1 MNKIRIIDLLNKIAN
16 EEELPEEIIVMGAT
30 YYLCEGDQS
39 GCCYFSEK
47 PGYGGVKLSFD
58 TSVMN
63 EEVEIIEED
72 KPAIA
77 KEELENRIEN
87 ALEFLETQYN
97 TFPSGEMWREA
108 LKNTLQGKDYDDVY
122 VEDKKIEKLTA
133 TNDVPRI
140 ELAEKINE
148 IIDYINKG
156 DK

>member
-1 MNKIRIIDLLNKIAN
+1 MKVIDLLNKIAN

-72 KPAIA
+72 K
-77 KEELENRIEN
+77 
-87 ALEFLETQYN
+87 
-97 TFPSGEMWREA
+97 
-108 LKNTLQGKDYDDVY
+108 
-122 VEDKKIEKLTA
+122 KIEPLVLQNFTSNQRKIA
-133 TNDVPRI
+133 RKVND
-140 ELAEKINE
+140 
-148 IIDYINKG
+148 IIDYINRGEK
-156 DK
+156 